1 MLAPSRLLKLGRA
14 PLLRRRPSS
23 SNTAPPPSSPLSF
36 LRRHVPPEK
45 VSAFIHLGNVCA
57 LGAMC
62 SHDMIQLRS
71 FMISATTMGMLYN
84 LLQPRP
90 LMPPVYWGLVFVA
103 GHSAQIA
110 RILYSRAAVEL
121 DERALQLYES
131 SFLPFS
137 FPPRAFSELMAHAE
151 FVGYQDG
158 DLVAEEG
165 APVGYVQIIVSGSA
179 RFTHEGAHKADASKS
194 SRAVA
199 RVIDAAAVEG
209 HSGSWVG
216 EAFDPRYLEHRTH
229 AHRIEAVG
237 ETRAVRFPVGEFH
250 RVVDGDAA
258 ALAACERIQLDDLE
272 GKLQAYERAH
282 EDEVVCLQ
290 GKMGEL
296 RRRVEELEGRGGGGR
311 RGKHWWSALH
321 A

>member
-1 MLAPSRLLKLGRA
+1 
-14 PLLRRRPSS
+14 
-23 SNTAPPPSSPLSF
+23 
-36 LRRHVPPEK
+36 

-71 FMISATTMGMLYN
+71 FMISATGMGMLYN

-151 FVGYQDG
+151 FVGYRDG

-179 RFTHEGAHKADASKS
+179 RFTHEAAHKADASKS

-296 RRRVEELEGRGGGGR
+296 RRRVEELVGRGGGGGGGSTGGPR
-311 RGKHWWSALH
+311 CTHDETIDAEIL